1 MTLYAVRPTPGT
13 DSLEDAEVVSQSKYG
28 WDFLEQA
35 ITLWRLVD
43 TARAD
48 EIEAIKDRILVTSRG
63 N

>member
-1 MTLYAVRPTPGT
+1 MEWQRTEVPVTLYAIRPTPGT

-43 TARAD
+43 TARGD
-48 EIEAIKDRILVTSRG
+48 KIEPR
-63 N
+63 